1 MLASH
6 AGKSVA
12 REFISTFFSA
22 EIRSWRGDEPLWK
35 VFWLSGVGCSGI
47 IAAFYAAAIYTGRVA
62 LQQVLLLCFAVYT
75 VWILIAVWHCA
86 PNSRRKLW
94 ALLARLLTV
103 AWAGNTLMVLTFLQ
117 LDLVTKYFG
126 R

>member
-1 MLASH
+1 MLTGHAS
-6 AGKSVA
+6 KPVA
-12 REFISTFFSA
+12 REFVYTFFSV
-22 EIRSWRGDEPLWK
+22 EIRSWRGVEPLWK

-47 IAAFYAAAIYTGRVA
+47 IAAFYAAAVYTGRIA

-75 VWILIAVWHCA
+75 VWILIAVWRCA
-86 PNSRRKLW
+86 PNSRTKQW

-103 AWAGNTLMVLTFLQ
+103 AWAVNALMMLTFPQ
-117 LDLVTKYFG
+117 LDLVTRYLG